1 MTRGLGLV
9 LLLISL
15 AFGGYLFAQ
24 EAKTEGPTS
33 QAAQQA
39 ETQAS
44 VEASAE
50 TFNAALPELQAWFT
64 DHGTYAGAALTPD
77 YGVVVVRAD
86 AGSYCLQT
94 ADRSAHEIGP
104 GGSPAAGPC

>member
-9 LLLISL
+9 LLVLSL
-15 AFGGYLFAQ
+15 ALGAYLFAQ

-33 QAAQQA
+33 PAARQA

-50 TFNAALPELQAWFT
+50 TFNAALPELQAWFS
-64 DHGTYAGAALTPD
+64 DHGTYAGASLTPD
-77 YGVVVVRAD
+77 YGVVLAQAD
-86 AGSYCLQT
+86 ATSFCLQT
-94 ADRSAHEIGP
+94 SDGSAHEVGP
-104 GGSPAAGPC
+104 GGSPSAGAC